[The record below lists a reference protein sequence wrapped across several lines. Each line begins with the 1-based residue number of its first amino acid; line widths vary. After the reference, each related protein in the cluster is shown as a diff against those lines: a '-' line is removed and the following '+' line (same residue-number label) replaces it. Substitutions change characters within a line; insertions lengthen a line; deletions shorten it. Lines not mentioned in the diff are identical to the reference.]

1 MAGGRVEICSHQRWK
16 TFYSSTWF
24 ATNAKVACIEL
35 GFRGTYY
42 YPWNLYNS
50 LELHRIM
57 CAVSQALCTKLSL
70 QTEVWNK
77 HSTGYGNSLI
87 SSYGGGGGP
96 RFNQYFK
103 CTGSEL
109 RLSDCKSFN
118 ETASRSSG
126 YDVGIYCY
134 LGTCILSAHLH
145 CHRLCYVPQHI
156 VLMES

>member
-1 MAGGRVEICSHQRWK
+1 MEIGRVEICSHQRWN
-16 TFYSSTWF
+16 TFSTLHWF
-24 ATNAKVACIEL
+24 ATNTRVACIEL

-42 YPWNLYNS
+42 YLRNPSNLS
-50 LELHRIM
+50 LGLHRLM
-57 CAVSQALCTKLSL
+57 CAVSQALHTKLRL
-70 QTEVWNK
+70 TAVWNK
-77 HSTGYGNSLI
+77 HSTGYGGSI
-87 SSYGGGGGP
+87 TSFGGGGGP

-103 CTGSEL
+103 CTGSEP
-109 RLSDCKSFN
+109 RLSECQSFN

-126 YDVGIYCY
+126 YDVGIYCS